1 MLLCELCVALKRQNI
16 PNRQFFQSSLNRH
29 PQMKNA
35 LFIPIIL
42 IYPLTLQAEVITDGT
57 LGTATSLPGPDY
69 LIEDSLGQQFG
80 RNLFHSLQ
88 TFNLKSGESATFTG
102 PDSIANILTR
112 VTGGKRSFLDG
123 TIRSQIPDANLYL
136 LNPSGILFGENASLD
151 IAGSFHASTADYVRL
166 GENGRFSARHPNQS
180 LLTVAPPEAFGF
192 LEHPNTIRVEG
203 SYLQVPTTQTL
214 SLISGDIHITDGKS
228 KAATLYAPDGRI
240 NLIAVASTSEVMATD
255 TDFAPF
261 EKLGKIS
268 LSHALGKRRVNDH
281 LPVIDPELELKHA
294 NVDVSGEGGGQIV
307 MRAGELSMVNS
318 SLFADTYG
326 DKNNAAIDLFI
337 DGEMHLIDGS
347 KIAMNN
353 VKGNSHQGDLKI
365 IATQALKFSGFFNAE
380 PFDEPISA
388 ITTANIYSSGKGADI
403 HILAPQIDIAPGI
416 IQTTTLSD
424 AEAGNIKIDAQQVKL
439 QGIMLNE
446 EMIFPAGINTGT
458 AGRGK
463 SGHITIK
470 ANDIIDLSHFSSL
483 SASTDEG
490 SSGAAGNIRL
500 RTQHLRLNDAGE
512 ISSFSY
518 GYGDAGSIDI
528 IANTASFSHNGNIVT
543 EAFNGSGGE
552 IHLQINDR
560 FSMVK
565 SVITTEVQGDETDD
579 HAGDITLNKPTL
591 FTLNQSQIF
600 AKANVGNGGNI
611 DLIAEKFIPSNDSL
625 LDASSQL
632 GIDGEVHITAGE
644 ENFSNSLVIL
654 TQTLVDAS
662 SLLAKSCV
670 ESARDESHFVVA
682 DSLSDADIEDM
693 LKKPQPSSF
702 KKGLRKAEIL
712 AIYQS
717 LQEQLATTTS
727 THQSAILGQL
737 AALYAYERRYSEA
750 LQLNDQALRSL
761 NLLNAPYWRYKLHWQ
776 RGRLF
781 QAFGEHHSAI
791 IAYQAAIRKLT
802 TIRHHLTQIY
812 RDRYPNGERSEFR
825 EVLKPLFTELVGL
838 LLQQSEGLQTAAAK
852 NEWLKTALQTMDQLK
867 TAELQDYF
875 QDDCTKP
882 TMDLEQVEPLHTAII
897 YPIFLPNRVELL
909 ISLPQAQRFHKTV
922 PATSKQ
928 LTQTINTLATQLN
941 CQTCPED
948 HRYRASAQ
956 KLYDWLIRPLEPALS
971 NDIHTLVFVPDG
983 PLYSIPMAV
992 LHDGQQFLI
1001 EKYALAITPNMSIT
1015 QPTTQAFSPKLLYS
1029 ALTASNHPDFAPI
1042 QQYVTPMQYEF
1053 EKTFGPIT
1061 TLKGRNFIL
1070 KNLSQ
1075 ALHTP
1080 HTITHVFSHAQFS
1093 PKVSDSFIVTY
1104 NEKLSLNQL
1113 EKLIAPKQ
1121 YSEIPLELLTLSA
1134 CETAKGDERAALGL
1148 AGVAYKAGARSA
1160 IATLWSVREDVAYY
1174 LFKSFY
1180 QELIEKQQ
1188 PKAQAMQQAQLRLL
1202 NRYRS
1207 WQHPRYWSAFLLIGH
1222 WL

>member
-1 MLLCELCVALKRQNI
+1 
-16 PNRQFFQSSLNRH
+16 
-29 PQMKNA
+29 MKNA

-42 IYPLTLQAEVITDGT
+42 ICPLPLQAEVITDGT

-80 RNLFHSLQ
+80 SNLFHSLQ

-123 TIRSQIPDANLYL
+123 TIRSQIPDAHFYL
-136 LNPSGILFGENASLD
+136 LNPNGILFGENASLD

-192 LEHPNTIRVEG
+192 WEPPNAIRVEG
-203 SYLQVPTTQTL
+203 SYLQVPITQTL
-214 SLISGDIHITDGKS
+214 SLISGDIHITDGDS

-240 NLIAVASTSEVMATD
+240 NLIAVASTSEVMPTD
-255 TDFAPF
+255 TEFATF

-268 LSHALGKRRVNDH
+268 LSHAFGKRRVNEH
-281 LPVIDPELELKHA
+281 LPEIYGELKHA

-307 MRAGELSMVNS
+307 MRAGEFSMRNS

-337 DGEMHLIDGS
+337 DGEIHLIDGS

-353 VKGNSHQGDLKI
+353 VDGNSHQGDLKI
-365 IATQALKFSGFFNAE
+365 IATQALKFSGFLNVE

-416 IQTTTLSD
+416 IQTSTLSD

-439 QGIMLNE
+439 QGIMQNE
-446 EMIFPAGINTGT
+446 VFPASINTGT
-458 AGRGK
+458 AGSGK
-463 SGHITIK
+463 AGNITINAK
-470 ANDIIDLSHFSSL
+470 NIIDLSHLSSL
-483 SASTDEG
+483 SASTAEG

-500 RTQHLRLNDAGE
+500 STQHLRLNDAGE

-528 IANTASFSHNGNIVT
+528 TANTASLSHNGNIVT
-543 EAFNGSGGE
+543 EAFNASGGE

-579 HAGDITLNKPTL
+579 HAGDITLNNPAL
-591 FTLNQSQIF
+591 FTLNQSEIF

-611 DLIAEKFIPSNDSL
+611 NIIADNFIPSSDSL
-625 LDASSQL
+625 LDASSKL

-654 TQTLVDAS
+654 TKTLVDAS

-670 ESARDESHFVVA
+670 EAARDESHFVVA

-717 LQEQLATTTS
+717 LQEQLATTSS

-750 LQLNDQALRSL
+750 LQLNDQALRAL
-761 NLLNAPYWRYKLHWQ
+761 KLLNAPYWRYKLQWQ

-781 QAFGEHHSAI
+781 QALGEHHSAI

-812 RDRYPNGERSEFR
+812 RERYPNGERSEFR

-838 LLQQSEGLQTAAAK
+838 LLQQSEGLQTAK

-897 YPIFLPNRVELL
+897 YPIFLANRVELL

-922 PATSKQ
+922 PATPKQ
-928 LTQTINTLATQLN
+928 LTKTINTLATQLN

-948 HRYRASAQ
+948 HSYRASAQ

-1015 QPTTQAFSPKLLYS
+1015 QPTTQTFSPKLLYS

-1061 TLKGRNFIL
+1061 TLKGQNFIR
-1070 KNLSQ
+1070 KNLEQ
-1075 ALHTP
+1075 ALHSP
-1080 HTITHVFSHAQFS
+1080 HSIIHVFSHAHFS
-1093 PKVSDSFIVTY
+1093 PQLSDTFIVTY
-1104 NEKLSLNQL
+1104 NEKLNMNQL
-1113 EKLIAPKQ
+1113 EKLISPMQ
-1121 YSEIPLELLTLSA
+1121 HNQVPLELLALSA
-1134 CETAKGDERAALGL
+1134 CQTATGDERAALGL

-1160 IATLWSVREDVAYY
+1160 IGTLWSVREDVAYY